1 MYYVQSLH
9 MASCTLTQH
18 GNNWSYAF
26 ANRIHAFSRIVWR
39 TCANATKSKRSRHL
53 RLFGWVSV
61 HVCESVCVWTW
72 APFFNKSRV
81 GIPLC
86 AGLSRSTFQRFLITV
101 AFFVLSKHN
110 YALALKWP
118 SLDVFVQAK
127 GAILDTLSP
136 DSVWNEAID
145 RLGQT
150 ETLSMPI
157 KQMRTRKIL
166 FVGWR
171 RDMADMIRTMDMLV
185 HSGSELWLFNSVPAQ
200 VLSDIPFGEFA
211 HVAAN

>member
-1 MYYVQSLH
+1 
-9 MASCTLTQH
+9 
-18 GNNWSYAF
+18 
-26 ANRIHAFSRIVWR
+26 
-39 TCANATKSKRSRHL
+39 
-53 RLFGWVSV
+53 
-61 HVCESVCVWTW
+61 
-72 APFFNKSRV
+72 
-81 GIPLC
+81 
-86 AGLSRSTFQRFLITV
+86 
-101 AFFVLSKHN
+101 
-110 YALALKWP
+110 
-118 SLDVFVQAK
+118 VQAK